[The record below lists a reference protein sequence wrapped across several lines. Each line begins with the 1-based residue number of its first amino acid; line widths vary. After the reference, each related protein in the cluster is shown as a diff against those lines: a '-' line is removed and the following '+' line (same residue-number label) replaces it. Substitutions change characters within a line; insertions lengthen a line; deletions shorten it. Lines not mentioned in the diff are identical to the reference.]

1 MTKLLSTTSL
11 ARGAMIG
18 KGGLL
23 AALPL
28 TLLAVAPAHAS
39 AVDVTVGGFLVQS
52 VAAVDADSATGNLED
67 EGFVQNAEI
76 HFKGKAMLD
85 NGTEIGLN
93 IQLEAETSSDQID
106 EHYVYAKGDWGK
118 LIVGAENGVAHLGEV
133 TAPGF
138 VAGLKM
144 HNNSLTDAVIEKAYD
159 AALGANT
166 IEDANM
172 STKIE
177 HISSDA
183 NKVSYFTPRL
193 NGLQLGVSF
202 APNND
207 DADGGES
214 NFEEIEAGTQ
224 EDIIEFSVN
233 YKMRMKNGTRVKLGY
248 TQVEGST
255 VGGGADPES
264 YGYGAQIAYDNYVF
278 GVNQTTYEN
287 LRAIPAVSEVDS
299 EYAGSTEIETTNIAV
314 AYKIGATKF
323 GIGFTDSEE
332 ILEAGGKVDYEELMI
347 GGSTKLADGVSVGY
361 YYQDTEATRGNASA
375 DVSLLGLT
383 LALKF

>member
-1 MTKLLSTTSL
+1 MKKLLSTTSL
-11 ARGAMIG
+11 ARGAVIG

-23 AALPL
+23 AALPI
-28 TLLAVAPAHAS
+28 TLLAVAPANAGPI
-39 AVDVTVGGFLVQS
+39 DLTVGGFFTQS
-52 VAAVDADSATGNLED
+52 VAAVDANSGTANLED
-67 EGFVQNAEI
+67 EALVQNAEI

-85 NGTEIGLN
+85 SGTEIGLN
-93 IQLEAETSSDQID
+93 IQLEAETSDDQID

-138 VAGLKM
+138 VAGFKM
-144 HNNSLTDAVIEKAYD
+144 ANNSLTDAIIEKVYD
-159 AALGANT
+159 VALGANA

-177 HISSDA
+177 HISGDA
-183 NKVSYFTPRL
+183 NKVSYFSPRL
-193 NGLQLGVSF
+193 NGLQLGFSF

-207 DADGGES
+207 DTDGGES
-214 NFEEIEAGTQ
+214 NFVEVADGTQ
-224 EDIIEFSVN
+224 EDIMEFSVN
-233 YKMRMKNGTRVKLGY
+233 YKMSMMNGTRVKLAY

-255 VGGGADPES
+255 VGVGADPES
-264 YGYGAQIAYDNYVF
+264 YGYGAQVAYQNYVV

-287 LRAIPAVSEVDS
+287 LGTLAGDKYTDS
-299 EYAGSTEIETTNIAV
+299 EEIETTNIAAV
-314 AYKIGATKF
+314 YKMGATRF

-332 ILEAGGKVDYEELMI
+332 TGVNDNVDYEEMMI
-347 GGSTKLADGVSVGY
+347 GGSTKVADGVRVGY
-361 YYQDTEATRGNASA
+361 YYQDTEATRNDGTTQTSA
-375 DVSLLGLT
+375 DVSMVGLT

>member
-1 MTKLLSTTSL
+1 M
-11 ARGAMIG
+11 
-18 KGGLL
+18 
-23 AALPL
+23 
-28 TLLAVAPAHAS
+28 
-39 AVDVTVGGFLVQS
+39 GGFFVQS

-67 EGFVQNAEI
+67 EGFVQNGEI

-214 NFEEIEAGTQ
+214 NFGR
-224 EDIIEFSVN
+224 N
-233 YKMRMKNGTRVKLGY
+233 
-248 TQVEGST
+248 
-255 VGGGADPES
+255 
-264 YGYGAQIAYDNYVF
+264 
-278 GVNQTTYEN
+278 
-287 LRAIPAVSEVDS
+287 
-299 EYAGSTEIETTNIAV
+299 
-314 AYKIGATKF
+314 
-323 GIGFTDSEE
+323 
-332 ILEAGGKVDYEELMI
+332 
-347 GGSTKLADGVSVGY
+347 
-361 YYQDTEATRGNASA
+361 
-375 DVSLLGLT
+375 
-383 LALKF
+383 